1 MAHGVYKIFLQLLVS
16 LGMSSEVSRG
26 WVVDGGVVIEGLV
39 WVVDFYPLLGSVVF
53 SCIKSL

>member
-26 WVVDGGVVIEGLV
+26 WVVDGGGVIEGLV
-39 WVVDFYPLLGSVVF
+39 WVVDFYPLLGSAVF